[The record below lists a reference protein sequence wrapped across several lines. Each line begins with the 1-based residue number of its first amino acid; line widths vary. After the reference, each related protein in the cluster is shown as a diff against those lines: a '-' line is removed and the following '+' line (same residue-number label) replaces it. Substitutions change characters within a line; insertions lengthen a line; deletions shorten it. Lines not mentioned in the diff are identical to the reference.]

1 LTRGQPSMCA
11 SNLSQGPGS
20 PSVSQ
25 GVHFSDIVTRL
36 GHDLSS
42 VERYLDDFCVV
53 MMGLDD
59 GYSTARIA
67 RNTRMEEKLVEEYA
81 LLYYRYSSLGEYA
94 SIIARLRER
103 QAYILKKSLLEGEET
118 GPTPGSAPVILE
130 LGTRE
135 EIQEKNELPF
145 LSLELQVTIIRAS
158 IRKMLVA

>member
-1 LTRGQPSMCA
+1 MSYHIILKVSRQALLGMCA

-25 GVHFSDIVTRL
+25 GVYFHDIVTRL

-42 VERYLDDFCVV
+42 VERYPDDFCVV

-67 RNTRMEEKLVEEYA
+67 RNTRMGEKLAEKYA
-81 LLYYRYSSLGEYA
+81 LLYYRYSSLAEYA

-103 QAYILKKSLLEGEET
+103 QASLLKKGFWR
-118 GPTPGSAPVILE
+118 GKR
-130 LGTRE
+130 LG
-135 EIQEKNELPF
+135 
-145 LSLELQVTIIRAS
+145 
-158 IRKMLVA
+158 